1 MSNRSS
7 KPRTGRLPMSR
18 TKNLSR
24 LVALAASG
32 ALGVGLFGIP
42 AAHAD
47 TSTASPSASPSQ
59 DALVM
64 TPEQQAILDART
76 QAKSTGQSVVVEP
89 LTTESSRTVANPN
102 GTLTTTDNSIAVRTK
117 QSGKWAD
124 LDPTLHRNADRSI
137 SPAVTQD
144 SLSLSGGGDGPL
156 ATLTTA
162 DGEKLAVTAPFT
174 LPAPSLDGATATY
187 ANVLPDVDLVVSAL
201 SNGGWRDVIVVK
213 TAAAAANPRLKTL
226 HFPMSVTGLSIE
238 TDAAGNISFK
248 DSAGKARLQ
257 APTPLQWDSTVAP
270 VAGSGSAAPQSL
282 TAVQQADPGAL
293 SSAAGPGHTA
303 VVAPMTVKS
312 TGSGLDVTPDGATF
326 GKGTGPWYLD
336 PTVGAV
342 SYKTAS
348 TQVQE
353 YLRDAKYFSTADQD
367 LGVGY
372 CGYSGSNPCPA
383 YGRERAYIRVGIAPE
398 IYTQPSGA
406 PAPPTVYDSTMF
418 VNVVDASSP
427 STSTTFGL
435 YWTGGIDA
443 NTTWDNQPCNGGGT
457 FGGCTKIA
465 DSSSPLTGTGQI
477 SFNVTAQM
485 QQAAAQKWGDWTVGI
500 APSDENNKLY
510 RHHIRSNVS
519 IATNYDIT
527 PSSWWPRSSPTPGF
541 ANSDGA
547 GKPAGG
553 DCFGT
558 NNPGWIGATQNLTL
572 SLSQWSPTGQN
583 LTDSFAAW
591 DETANTFSGVW
602 YTPAPAWGSGSVN
615 VPGSTLTDGHQY
627 RWWANANDGLLTS
640 PNSGPCWFRV
650 DKTPPTVNVGSTD
663 FPPSGSPN
671 PSKVV
676 GTAGTFTITGT
687 DPAPSGAGSSGL
699 ACFRVS
705 TDSTPVTGWHCND
718 TGILLPGADGTAAY
732 SYTPPRWGTNV
743 LYVQA
748 QDNAGNYSQPYAY
761 SFYAPWSAA
770 QGVVYGDITG
780 DRRPDILLPDST
792 GNLRVVQNTVDPAHA
807 GWLVGSAVTSPTGNW
822 QGVQITHHN
831 SLYGGVY
838 LDDLIAHPAGDPR
851 LYLYQ
856 NSPSGFTTRTSF
868 FLNGTTTQGAVTC
881 TDAGG
886 VTITCPVELG
896 TNWTNATQIL
906 AVGSVDNETIDIP
919 ARTYLIAVIGKKLW
933 LFSPGSNNARLL
945 APKDTEVSSLDWS
958 NYDLIGPG
966 PANGTTTCTNAA
978 GTTTIT
984 SQATLWTRE
993 RSTGKILSYP
1003 ITRNPA
1009 NNCAID
1015 YSALADPT
1023 KGTVIGSGIN
1033 PAAYPT
1039 VGSVGDLTGD
1049 GIADLYAQNS
1059 TGQLTVWP
1067 GKVGDPAGHPGVVT
1081 GFDGIN
1087 TVGDLRPPLARYPLA
1102 GNANDATGHNNG
1114 TAKGDVSWISTGK
1127 AEPAN
1132 AALLNS
1138 TANNGEID
1146 TPLQVDT
1153 QKSFTVSLWARAD
1166 QLNEGVALSQD
1177 GTGTSNFMIF
1187 PSLTNGVTNWTFC
1200 MATADS
1206 SSGWPYDCTSVYNS
1220 AARAQPGAWTKL
1232 TATYNATTKQ
1242 TVVFVNGAPA
1252 AFGTHSTTI
1261 PATGKL
1267 VIGRYRGTGTDSNF
1281 FKGAVADVS
1290 VSPFVDTLPTVLR
1303 GGSILR
1309 PGDVVYAAHTM
1320 LVMQP
1325 DGNLVLYALSI
1336 QNTPTGQALWAT
1348 GTGGNPGAWAT
1359 LQTDGNLVVYKPDP
1373 TFTTP
1378 GTSANTLWSSG
1389 TAGTPGPVAKVQDD
1403 CNFVMYNSSGTVVW
1417 HTKTYNPNP

>member
-1 MSNRSS
+1 M
-7 KPRTGRLPMSR
+7 PPLI
-18 TKNLSR
+18 
-24 LVALAASG
+24 ALLASG
-32 ALGVGLFGIP
+32 ALGLGLLGIP
-42 AAHAD
+42 TADAAAL
-47 TSTASPSASPSQ
+47 SASPSP
-59 DALVM
+59 APSASGNEVLAT
-64 TPEQQAILDART
+64 TPEQQAIADARAH
-76 QAKSTGQSVVVEP
+76 AKSTGQQVVVEP
-89 LTTESSRTVANPN
+89 LTTESSRTMANPN

-117 QSGKWAD
+117 RSGKWAD
-124 LDPTLHRNADRSI
+124 LDPTLHRNADNSI

-156 ATLTTA
+156 ATLTTV

-174 LPAPSLDGATATY
+174 LPAPSLAGATATY

-213 TAAAAANPRLKTL
+213 TAAAAADPRLKTL

-238 TDAAGNISFK
+238 TDTAGNISFK

-270 VAGSGSAAPQSL
+270 VAATGSAAPYSL
-282 TAVQQADPGAL
+282 TSAQQTESGAL

-398 IYTQPSGA
+398 IYNQPSGA
-406 PAPPTVYDSTMF
+406 PAPPTVYDSTML

-427 STSTTFGL
+427 TTSTTFGL
-435 YWTGGIDA
+435 YWTGTIDA
-443 NTTWDNQPCNGGGT
+443 DTTWNNQPCNGSGT
-457 FGGCTKIA
+457 FGGCTKVA
-465 DSSSPLTGTGQI
+465 DSAAPITGTGTI

-485 QQAAAQKWGDWTVGI
+485 QQAASQKWGDWTVGI

-519 IATNYDIT
+519 ITTNYDIT

-541 ANSDGA
+541 ANTDGK
-547 GKPAGG
+547 GKPTGG
-553 DCFGT
+553 DCFGS

-572 SLSQWSPTGQN
+572 GLSQWSPTGQN
-583 LTDSFAAW
+583 LTDNFAVW
-591 DETANTFSGVW
+591 DETANTFPGVW
-602 YTPAPAWGSGSVN
+602 STPAPAFGAGYVN
-615 VPGSTLTDGHQY
+615 VPGSALADGHQY

-640 PNSGPCWFRV
+640 PNSGPCWLRV
-650 DKTPPTVNVGSTD
+650 DKTPPSVNVSSTD

-671 PSKVV
+671 PSKAV
-676 GTAGTFTITGT
+676 GSAGIFTITGS
-687 DPAPSGAGSSGL
+687 DLAPAGTSASGL

-705 TDSTPVTGWHCND
+705 TDPSPVTGWNCD
-718 TGILLPGADGTAAY
+718 QIGALLPDASGTASY

-748 QDNAGNYSQPYAY
+748 QDNAGNYSQPFAY

-770 QGVVYGDITG
+770 QGVVYGDVTG

-792 GNLRVVQNTVDPAHA
+792 GNLRVVQSTIDPTHA
-807 GWLVGSAVTSPTGNW
+807 GWLVGPAVTSPTGTW
-822 QGVQITHHN
+822 QAVQVTHHG
-831 SLYGGVY
+831 SLRGGVT
-838 LDDLIAHPAGDPR
+838 LDDLIAHPAGSPQLF
-851 LYLYQ
+851 LYL
-856 NSPSGFTTRTSF
+856 NSAAGFTTRTAF
-868 FLNGTTTQGAVTC
+868 YLNGTTTQGAVTC
-881 TDAGG
+881 TDANGL
-886 VTITCPVELG
+886 TITCPTELG
-896 TNWTNATQIL
+896 TDWSNATQIL
-906 AVGSVDNETIDIP
+906 AVGSVEDEVAATP

-933 LFSPGSNNARLL
+933 LFSPGSNSIKLL
-945 APKDTEVSSLDWS
+945 APKDTQISDLDWS

-966 PANGTTTCTNAA
+966 PANGTTTCTTTA
-978 GTTTIT
+978 GTTTT
-984 SQATLWTRE
+984 TKQATLWTRE

-1009 NNCAID
+1009 NSCAID

-1059 TGQLTVWP
+1059 ASQLTVWP
-1067 GKVGDPAGHPGVVT
+1067 GKIGDPAGHPGVVT
-1081 GFDGIN
+1081 GFTGVN

-1102 GNANDATGHNNG
+1102 GNANDAIGRNNG
-1114 TAKGDVSWISTGK
+1114 TVTGDVSWISTGR

-1138 TANNGEID
+1138 TGNNGEID
-1146 TPLQVDT
+1146 TTLQVNT
-1153 QKSFTVSLWARAD
+1153 QQSFTVSAWARAD
-1166 QLNEGVALSQD
+1166 QLTEGVVVSQD
-1177 GTGTSNFMIF
+1177 GTGTSNFMIW
-1187 PSLTNGVTNWTFC
+1187 PSLVNGVTYWKFA
-1200 MATADS
+1200 MATADTA
-1206 SSGWPYDCTSVYNS
+1206 SGWPYDATDAVNS
-1220 AARAQPGAWTKL
+1220 AGRVQPGAWTKL
-1232 TATYNATTKQ
+1232 TATFNATTKQ
-1242 TVVFVNGAPA
+1242 MVLFVNGAPA
-1252 AFGTHSTTI
+1252 AFGTHNTTI

-1267 VIGRYRGTGTDSNF
+1267 VIGRYRGGNANSNY

-1290 VSPFVDTLPTVLR
+1290 VSNFVDTLPTTLT

-1309 PGDVVYAAHTM
+1309 PGDTVYAAHTM

-1325 DGNLVLYALSI
+1325 DGNLVLYALNI
-1336 QNTPTGQALWAT
+1336 QNTPTGKALWAT
-1348 GTGGNPGAWAT
+1348 STNGNPGAWAT
-1359 LQTDGNLVVYKPDP
+1359 MQTDGNLVVYKPDP

-1378 GTSANTLWSSG
+1378 GSSANSLWNSA
-1389 TAGTPGPVAKVQDD
+1389 TAGNPGAVAKIQDD
-1403 CNFVMYNSSGTVVW
+1403 CNFVIYKPSGTPAW
-1417 HTKTYNPNP
+1417 DSKTYNPNP